1 MSGQE
6 DQNVANKT
14 IGALNNIPFES
25 IIGGPL
31 SACVKA
37 QAEAAVSTVNF
48 IEAVGLQEGANGT
61 KEAVYVVFSYLQNGR
76 RANIS
81 VPLLALVP
89 IPYISI
95 NNIEL
100 DFKVTINGTEESH
113 LEDGSSVESTSNYEK
128 STKKGG
134 GWLTKRTTT
143 KMSTSISSKRDSKA
157 TQDSK
162 FSIESTID
170 VHVQAGQESMPSG
183 MAKILAMLND
193 AVDVVPEK
201 GDLIIDG
208 PYKNEEGKYYL
219 TASYKN
225 PYGEYSTKELACD
238 KGTEDKSYSGDGVRY
253 VFAQS
258 GITAEVKAM
267 KLGED
272 GNPTKEAVLS
282 RSVAIG

>member
-1 MSGQE
+1 MSAQPE
-6 DQNVANKT
+6 ESVANKT
-14 IGALNNIPFES
+14 IGTLNNIPFES

-48 IEAVGLQEGANGT
+48 IEAVGLKDGPNNT

-113 LEDGSSVESTSNYEK
+113 LEDGTTVESESKSET

-134 GWLTKRTTT
+134 GWLTKRKTT
-143 KMSTSISSKRDSKA
+143 KTSTSISTKRDSKA

-183 MAKILAMLND
+183 MAKILAMLNE
-193 AVDVVPEK
+193 AVDVVPEN
-201 GDLIIDG
+201 GDLTIDG
-208 PYKNEEGKYYL
+208 PYKDDEGKFYL
-219 TASYKN
+219 TAKYKN
-225 PYGEYSTKELACD
+225 PFGEYSTKELTCEQGKPD
-238 KGTEDKSYSGDGVRY
+238 GTYAGEGVRY
-253 VFAQS
+253 VFSQS
-258 GITAEVKAM
+258 GITAVVKAM
-267 KLGED
+267 KLDDNGEQTQD
-272 GNPTKEAVLS
+272 VVFS
-282 RSVAIG
+282 RSIAIG